1 MGLLRTLASTPAKV
15 IFAGVLLLLYLEVY
29 LIITIVREG
38 GEYAH
43 LVLWFEL
50 ATAIAGG
57 LITWRS
63 WEKPMFQG
71 LEFSKI
77 GTFLKLW
84 GRIKAVCKTVLNYQK
99 LIAGVLL
106 IFPGLITDSIGIFL
120 VLKTV
125 LSPSAPLLGTLHK
138 KSGIQA
144 KIKEFASH
152 TETLSKLGFPLV
164 GKIQGK
170 WVKVAS
176 KIPSRASIASGLRA
190 ISGKLS
196 NIPKP
201 KWAMNFL
208 KKGK

>member
-29 LIITIVREG
+29 LIIAIVREG

-57 LITWRS
+57 LIIWRS

-125 LSPSAPLLGTLHK
+125 LSPSAPLLGTFHK
-138 KSGIQA
+138 KLGTQA
-144 KIKEFASH
+144 KIKRLASH
-152 TETLSKLGFPLV
+152 AETLSELGFPLAEKSRGLFAKV
-164 GKIQGK
+164 G
-170 WVKVAS
+170 
-176 KIPSRASIASGLRA
+176 PRMPNRASILSGLRS
-190 ISGKLS
+190 ILSKLS
-196 NIPKP
+196 NILKP
-201 KWAMNFL
+201 KWAMNYL
-208 KKGK
+208 KKRK